1 MHHTFFTQPSV
12 GRGTEQV
19 KNPYPIT
26 TLPDGTAWLS
36 LHSLRCSAHQTML
49 LSLLSLLPALSFQ
62 FSQLGCAPLPK
73 PPLLPEQNY
82 DSTSIPCS
90 WDTEHCLYVHWVV
103 IWCLSCFF
111 FGWTL
116 HFSFLRAPECC
127 IFWTVAWRHFKL
139 RQSDASAHNHLGN
152 KH

>member
-49 LSLLSLLPALSFQ
+49 LSLLSLLPASSFQ

-82 DSTSIPCS
+82 NSTSYLFHAA
-90 WDTEHCLYVHWVV
+90 DTQSIAFMYAGLSY
-103 IWCLSCFF
+103 WCLSCFY

-116 HFSFLRAPECC
+116 RFSFLRAPECC
-127 IFWTVAWRHFKL
+127 IF
-139 RQSDASAHNHLGN
+139 
-152 KH
+152 

>member
-49 LSLLSLLPALSFQ
+49 LSLLSLLPASSFQ
-62 FSQLGCAPLPK
+62 FSQLGCTPLPK
-73 PPLLPEQNY
+73 PPLLARAKLQLHIL
-82 DSTSIPCS
+82 SIPCS
-90 WDTEHCLYVHWVV
+90 RHTEHCLYVCRVV
-103 IWCLSCFF
+103 IWCLSCFY

-116 HFSFLRAPECC
+116 RFSFLRAPECC
-127 IFWTVAWRHFKL
+127 IF
-139 RQSDASAHNHLGN
+139 
-152 KH
+152 